1 MPSHAATAHV
11 GLANWGATLN
21 KTAEN
26 WTKFT
31 RGKSQ
36 VAKFPSARRLCCVCA
51 RRGPGSGPASQAQR
65 APRVISDCDV
75 RPLLDDKPCWKMPIE
90 SFPIE
95 EPVSA
100 LNGSPNS
107 IEALRAPEIKL
118 ILRAFSVDPVLIL
131 DAKTKMDLVELARHH
146 GITCVPDEWTLQK
159 LKSKE
164 CGVEEALSQQQH
176 YDGFEHPKSA
186 GFTQPA
192 PVEEEEEEDEESL
205 VVSTGR
211 GGAQAK
217 KKKKTTKKKARS
229 PRSPKSASQAE
240 GAKKALRSAERKT
253 AQQGLEASPESF
265 HSTEEISL
273 GGGSSGGGSSG
284 GISSGGGG
292 GNGSGGGGRTIDGG
306 TKRTDGGGTKRTDGG
321 TKRTTKAASDAKEKE
336 YLILAAAPTST
347 AASLSAA
354 LAPAVVAAAA
364 PVVMA
369 AAAAHLGSVLAAAP
383 TSTTASL
390 SASLAPAVVA
400 AAAPEVM
407 AAAAAHVGSK
417 YGGGSVGDGGSLAAS
432 GGIDLWLCQMDDI
445 NYEEREYE
453 PSFDNLPHVVRRGQ
467 HLKSNRDSIAK
478 TMREYGLSLDDLK
491 AVLNQA
497 AKASQDD
504 AQVAEALASDER
516 NVVVSAMNTLGLSVD
531 EIRKVLVEVRR

>member
-1 MPSHAATAHV
+1 M
-11 GLANWGATLN
+11 
-21 KTAEN
+21 
-26 WTKFT
+26 
-31 RGKSQ
+31 
-36 VAKFPSARRLCCVCA
+36 CA
-51 RRGPGSGPASQAQR
+51 PGSGPASQAQR

-284 GISSGGGG
+284 GGSSGGISSGGGG

-354 LAPAVVAAAA
+354 LAPAVA
-364 PVVMA
+364 
-369 AAAAHLGSVLAAAP
+369 
-383 TSTTASL
+383 
-390 SASLAPAVVA
+390 A

-497 AKASQDD
+497 AKASQHD
-504 AQVAEALASDER
+504 AEVAEALASDER
-516 NVVVSAMNTLGLSVD
+516 NVVVAAMNTLGLSVD

>member
-1 MPSHAATAHV
+1 
-11 GLANWGATLN
+11 
-21 KTAEN
+21 
-26 WTKFT
+26 
-31 RGKSQ
+31 
-36 VAKFPSARRLCCVCA
+36 
-51 RRGPGSGPASQAQR
+51 
-65 APRVISDCDV
+65 
-75 RPLLDDKPCWKMPIE
+75 MPIE

-284 GISSGGGG
+284 GGSSGGISSGGGG

-354 LAPAVVAAAA
+354 LAPAVA
-364 PVVMA
+364 
-369 AAAAHLGSVLAAAP
+369 
-383 TSTTASL
+383 
-390 SASLAPAVVA
+390 A

-497 AKASQDD
+497 AKASQHD
-504 AQVAEALASDER
+504 AEVAEALASDER
-516 NVVVSAMNTLGLSVD
+516 NVVVAAMNTLGLSVD

>member
-1 MPSHAATAHV
+1 
-11 GLANWGATLN
+11 
-21 KTAEN
+21 
-26 WTKFT
+26 
-31 RGKSQ
+31 
-36 VAKFPSARRLCCVCA
+36 
-51 RRGPGSGPASQAQR
+51 
-65 APRVISDCDV
+65 
-75 RPLLDDKPCWKMPIE
+75 MPIE

-164 CGVEEALSQQQH
+164 CGVDEALSQQQH

-192 PVEEEEEEDEESL
+192 PVEEEEEDEESL

-211 GGAQAK
+211 GGAQVK

-284 GISSGGGG
+284 GGSSGGISSGGGG

-321 TKRTTKAASDAKEKE
+321 TKRTTKAAIDAKEKE
-336 YLILAAAPTST
+336 YLI
-347 AASLSAA
+347 
-354 LAPAVVAAAA
+354 
-364 PVVMA
+364 
-369 AAAAHLGSVLAAAP
+369 LAAAP

-400 AAAPEVM
+400 AAAPAVM

-497 AKASQDD
+497 AKASQHD
-504 AQVAEALASDER
+504 AEVAEALASDER
-516 NVVVSAMNTLGLSVD
+516 NVVVAAMNTLGLSVD

>member
-1 MPSHAATAHV
+1 M
-11 GLANWGATLN
+11 
-21 KTAEN
+21 
-26 WTKFT
+26 
-31 RGKSQ
+31 
-36 VAKFPSARRLCCVCA
+36 CA
-51 RRGPGSGPASQAQR
+51 PGSGPASQAQR

-217 KKKKTTKKKARS
+217 KKKKTTKMKARS

-273 GGGSSGGGSSG
+273 GGGSSGGGSSGGGSSG

-354 LAPAVVAAAA
+354 LAPAVA
-364 PVVMA
+364 
-369 AAAAHLGSVLAAAP
+369 
-383 TSTTASL
+383 
-390 SASLAPAVVA
+390 A

-497 AKASQDD
+497 AKASQHD
-504 AQVAEALASDER
+504 AEVAEALASDER
-516 NVVVSAMNTLGLSVD
+516 NVVVAAMNTLGLSVD

>member
-1 MPSHAATAHV
+1 M
-11 GLANWGATLN
+11 
-21 KTAEN
+21 
-26 WTKFT
+26 
-31 RGKSQ
+31 
-36 VAKFPSARRLCCVCA
+36 CA
-51 RRGPGSGPASQAQR
+51 PGSGPASQAQR

-284 GISSGGGG
+284 GGSSGGISSGGGG

-354 LAPAVVAAAA
+354 LAPAVAAAAA
-364 PVVMA
+364 PAVMA

-497 AKASQDD
+497 AKASQHD
-504 AQVAEALASDER
+504 AEVAEALASDER
-516 NVVVSAMNTLGLSVD
+516 NVVVAAMNTLGLSVD

>member
-1 MPSHAATAHV
+1 MRAA
-11 GLANWGATLN
+11 
-21 KTAEN
+21 
-26 WTKFT
+26 
-31 RGKSQ
+31 
-36 VAKFPSARRLCCVCA
+36 
-51 RRGPGSGPASQAQR
+51 GSGPASQAQR

-192 PVEEEEEEDEESL
+192 PVEEEEEDDEESL

-217 KKKKTTKKKARS
+217 KKKKTTKKKVRS

-354 LAPAVVAAAA
+354 LAPAVA
-364 PVVMA
+364 
-369 AAAAHLGSVLAAAP
+369 
-383 TSTTASL
+383 
-390 SASLAPAVVA
+390 A

-497 AKASQDD
+497 AKASQHD
-504 AQVAEALASDER
+504 AEVAEALASDER
-516 NVVVSAMNTLGLSVD
+516 NVVVAAMNTLGLSVD

>member
-1 MPSHAATAHV
+1 
-11 GLANWGATLN
+11 
-21 KTAEN
+21 
-26 WTKFT
+26 
-31 RGKSQ
+31 
-36 VAKFPSARRLCCVCA
+36 
-51 RRGPGSGPASQAQR
+51 
-65 APRVISDCDV
+65 
-75 RPLLDDKPCWKMPIE
+75 MPIE

-217 KKKKTTKKKARS
+217 KKKKTTKMKARS

-273 GGGSSGGGSSG
+273 GGGSSGGGSSGGGSSG

-354 LAPAVVAAAA
+354 LAPAVA
-364 PVVMA
+364 
-369 AAAAHLGSVLAAAP
+369 
-383 TSTTASL
+383 
-390 SASLAPAVVA
+390 A

-497 AKASQDD
+497 AKASQHD
-504 AQVAEALASDER
+504 AEVAEALASDER
-516 NVVVSAMNTLGLSVD
+516 NVVVAAMNTLGLSVD

>member
-1 MPSHAATAHV
+1 M
-11 GLANWGATLN
+11 
-21 KTAEN
+21 
-26 WTKFT
+26 
-31 RGKSQ
+31 
-36 VAKFPSARRLCCVCA
+36 CA

-192 PVEEEEEEDEESL
+192 PVEEEDEEDEESL

-217 KKKKTTKKKARS
+217 KKKKTTKKKDRT

-284 GISSGGGG
+284 GGSSGGISSGGGG

-306 TKRTDGGGTKRTDGG
+306 TKRTDGGGTKRTDGGTKRTDGG

-354 LAPAVVAAAA
+354 
-364 PVVMA
+364 
-369 AAAAHLGSVLAAAP
+369 
-383 TSTTASL
+383 
-390 SASLAPAVVA
+390 LAPAVVA

-497 AKASQDD
+497 AKASQHD
-504 AQVAEALASDER
+504 AEVAEALASDER
-516 NVVVSAMNTLGLSVD
+516 NVVVAAMNTLGLSVD

>member
-1 MPSHAATAHV
+1 
-11 GLANWGATLN
+11 
-21 KTAEN
+21 
-26 WTKFT
+26 
-31 RGKSQ
+31 
-36 VAKFPSARRLCCVCA
+36 
-51 RRGPGSGPASQAQR
+51 
-65 APRVISDCDV
+65 
-75 RPLLDDKPCWKMPIE
+75 MPIE

-284 GISSGGGG
+284 GGSSGGISSGGGG

-336 YLILAAAPTST
+336 YLILEAAPTST

-354 LAPAVVAAAA
+354 LAPAVA
-364 PVVMA
+364 
-369 AAAAHLGSVLAAAP
+369 
-383 TSTTASL
+383 
-390 SASLAPAVVA
+390 A

-417 YGGGSVGDGGSLAAS
+417 YGGGSGVDGGSLAAS

-497 AKASQDD
+497 AKASQHD
-504 AQVAEALASDER
+504 AEVAEALASDER
-516 NVVVSAMNTLGLSVD
+516 NVVVAAMNTLGLSVD